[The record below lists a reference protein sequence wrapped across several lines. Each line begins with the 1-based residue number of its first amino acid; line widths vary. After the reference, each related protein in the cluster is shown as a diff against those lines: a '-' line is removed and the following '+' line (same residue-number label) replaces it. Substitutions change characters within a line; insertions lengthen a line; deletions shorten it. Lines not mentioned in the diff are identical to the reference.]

1 MMVDEIKDDEY
12 HFSEDQGGEVFDE
25 EMSSTSAGGDL
36 MSKISGLLQSDN
48 MKRNVLIGV
57 GGFIALL
64 VIYKFVGAFLS
75 TKKPKLQ
82 VAEQQPAIAKVQPKP
97 EPKPVIQREPDSVAQ
112 ADPDVIRKLSMLQR
126 GNDSTTRKIGSL
138 NENLENLQDNLQ
150 GIGGKISMLNQSIAM
165 LAEQVR
171 MQQMQ
176 IAKLKEK
183 PKKKKKAA
191 KMVLPKTKYY
201 IQAVIPGR
209 AWLMSNRN
217 KTITVRE
224 GSRIDGYGYVKYIDP
239 HHGVVF
245 MSTGKRFTFSASDY

>member
-1 MMVDEIKDDEY
+1 MMVDEMKDDEY
-12 HFSEDQGGEVFDE
+12 HFSDDQSGDVFDE

-36 MSKISGLLQSDN
+36 MSKVTGLMASATF
-48 MKRNVLIGV
+48 KRNVLIGV

-64 VIYKFVGAFLS
+64 VIYKFIGSFLGG
-75 TKKPKLQ
+75 KKPKLQ
-82 VAEQQPAIAKVQPKP
+82 VAKPAITAPVVTPTVEAKPQM
-97 EPKPVIQREPDSVAQ
+97 DSTPQMAQ

-126 GNDSTTRKIGSL
+126 GNDSTTRKIGSI
-138 NENLENLQDNLQ
+138 NNNVESLQNSLQ

-183 PKKKKKAA
+183 PKKKPKPQA
-191 KMVLPKTKYY
+191 KSMPKVSYN

-209 AWLMSNRN
+209 AWLMSTRN

-224 GSRIDGYGYVKYIDP
+224 GSRIPGYGVVKYIDP
-239 HHGVVF
+239 HHGVVL
-245 MSTGKRFTFSASDY
+245 MSSGKRFTFSASDY